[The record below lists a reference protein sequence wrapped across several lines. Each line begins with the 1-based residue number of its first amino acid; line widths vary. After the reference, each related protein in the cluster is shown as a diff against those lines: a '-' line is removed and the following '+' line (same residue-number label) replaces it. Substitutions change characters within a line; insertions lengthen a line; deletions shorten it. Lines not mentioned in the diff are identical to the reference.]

1 MLCLA
6 AAAAVA
12 VAGCS
17 DKADDAGRKRAAPEV
32 GFVVAQTAAVPIVTS
47 LGGRTVAFEQSE
59 VRPQV
64 TGLLRQRYFTEGG
77 YVRAGEP
84 LFQIDP
90 SLYRAAVNEASA
102 NLQAARATAEAN
114 ATKAERFRPLAQME
128 AIAKQDYTDALA
140 QARQARA
147 AVAQNAAQL
156 ETARINLRFTSVP
169 APISG
174 RIGRQLSTVGALVSA
189 NQAEPLAVIQRL
201 DPIYV
206 DMQQSS
212 ADLVRLRRAL
222 AAGGAAP
229 TSAQV
234 RLKLEDGSDYGTPGI
249 VQFSEMVVNEATGT
263 VTLRARFPNP
273 QNVLLPG
280 MFVQAQFDQAV
291 ETNAILVPQAALTR
305 DFGGNAYVF
314 LVGKDNKAVRRK
326 VQADRTY
333 GASWVILSGLA
344 AGEKIITQGTS
355 GLKGG
360 AAIRPVP
367 ASTPQ
372 RAGSPPSSQGAT
384 SRAGG

>member
-1 MLCLA
+1 M
-6 AAAAVA
+6 
-12 VAGCS
+12 
-17 DKADDAGRKRAAPEV
+17 
-32 GFVVAQTAAVPIVTS
+32 
-47 LGGRTVAFEQSE
+47 AFEQSE

-64 TGLLRQRYFTEGG
+64 TGLLRRRFFTEGG
-77 YVRAGEP
+77 YVRAGQP

-90 SLYRAAVNEASA
+90 SLYQASVNEASA

-147 AVAQNAAQL
+147 AVAQSAAQL
-156 ETARINLRFTSVP
+156 DTARINLRFTSVP

-189 NQAEPLAVIQRL
+189 NQAAPLAVIQRL

-212 ADLVRLRRAL
+212 AELVRLRRAL

-229 TSAQV
+229 ASAQV
-234 RLKLEDGSDYGTPGI
+234 RLKLEDGSDYGTAGT

-263 VTLRARFPNP
+263 VTLRASFPNP

-280 MFVQAQFDQAV
+280 MFVQAQFDQAI

-314 LVGKDNKAVRRK
+314 VVGKDNKAIRRK

-333 GASWVILSGLA
+333 GASWVVLSGLS

-355 GLKGG
+355 GLKAG
-360 AAIRPVP
+360 AAIHPVP
-367 ASTPQ
+367 AETPQ
-372 RAGSPPSSQGAT
+372 RAHARQSSDGAASSGASPKT
-384 SRAGG
+384 GG